1 MKLNKNS
8 ILLLIVT
15 IFFPIAVFLIGCE
28 EKSAGSSGYSPIV
41 ARVGTTKLTKA
52 ELLAQLPEE
61 LKVTQENLPFIL
73 DKWVNSE
80 LLYQEAERLGL
91 TKDEKLK
98 VQAQQLAKE
107 FFVNALLKNEAAKI
121 KVPSSEL
128 LAYFNQHKEDFL
140 SEVKIRRIVL
150 SSPELAERT
159 LAELKGGADFVKLAK
174 ERSIESTSERGEV
187 SRFFA
192 RGITGITDPR
202 LEEAIFALKPGQF
215 SDVLETSE
223 GYQIIQLVEKR
234 KVKKDITFS
243 EVADYIESI
252 LTWQMSRAHIDSIIN
267 ALRQKGKYEIFP
279 NAYFST
285 K

>member
-1 MKLNKNS
+1 MKTNKNLS
-8 ILLLIVT
+8 LLVSIFLTLAILLLS
-15 IFFPIAVFLIGCE
+15 CE
-28 EKSAGSSGYSPIV
+28 EKKTSSSRHSPII

-61 LKVTQENLPFIL
+61 LNVTPENLPFIL
-73 DKWVNSE
+73 DKWINSE

-98 VQAQQLAKE
+98 VQAKQLAKE
-107 FFVNALLKNEAAKI
+107 FFVNALLKKEAAKI
-121 KVPSSEL
+121 KVPTSEL

-150 SSPELAERT
+150 NSEELAERT
-159 LAELKGGADFVKLAK
+159 LAELKSGADFVKLAK
-174 ERSIESTSERGEV
+174 ERSIEPTSERGEV

-192 RGITGITDPR
+192 RGITGVTDPS

-215 SDVLETSE
+215 TDVLETSE

-234 KVKKDITFS
+234 KVKKDISFS

-252 LTWQMSRAHIDSIIN
+252 LTYKMSRTRIDSIIN
-267 ALRQKGKYEIFP
+267 DLRQKGKYETFP
-279 NAYFST
+279 NAFFST